1 MLIKILLSEHQI
13 SKLISKFSLAKNYFS
28 VKQKTAQ
35 KSRYNI
41 RVYPRLDPRKSAS
54 TN

>member
-1 MLIKILLSEHQI
+1 MLKIQI